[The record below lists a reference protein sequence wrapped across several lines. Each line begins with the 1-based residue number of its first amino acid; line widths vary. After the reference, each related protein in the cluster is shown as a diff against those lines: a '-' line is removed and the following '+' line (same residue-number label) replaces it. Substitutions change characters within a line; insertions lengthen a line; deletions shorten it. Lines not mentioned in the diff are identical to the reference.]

1 MNQSLIHPEH
11 LFFGTR
17 SLPCPYL
24 DGRRERKVVTHL
36 SGPNADDDYEWLSAA
51 GFRRSHDIAYRPA
64 CPACDACVPVRIV
77 AQDLLLTESLR
88 RVVKRNADLTSVE
101 MDPVATAEQYQ
112 LFMSYQN
119 GRHGGGEMS
128 DMSIGDYCEMVEVS
142 PVMSRI
148 LEYRD
153 VAGTLV
159 AVMLFDRM
167 RESLSAV
174 YSFFEPALARRSLGT
189 HMIVDLADRARE
201 LGMSFVYLGYWIED
215 SEKMDYKVRFRPV
228 EVMDRRRWRR
238 LGPGDDAGAAA
249 GG

>member
-17 SLPCPYL
+17 ALPCPYL

-51 GFRRSHDIAYRPA
+51 GFRRGHDIAYRPA

-77 AQDLLLTESLR
+77 VQELHLTESLR
-88 RVVKRNADLTSVE
+88 RVARRNSDLTSAE
-101 MDPVATAEQYQ
+101 MDPVATAEQYR
-112 LFMSYQN
+112 LFMAYQN

-128 DMSIGDYCEMVEVS
+128 DMSIDGYCEMVEAS
-142 PVMSRI
+142 PVTSRI
-148 LEYRD
+148 VEYRD
-153 VAGTLV
+153 ATGALV
-159 AVMLFDRM
+159 AVMLFDRL

-189 HMIVDLADRARE
+189 HMIVDLAGRARG
-201 LGMSFVYLGYWIED
+201 LGLSFVYLGYWID
-215 SEKMDYKVRFRPV
+215 GSEKMDYKIRFRPV
-228 EVMDRRRWRR
+228 EVMGRRRWRR
-238 LGPGDDAGAAA
+238 LGAGDDARAVT